1 MIDLTKPEIKQAY
14 LLGVEAGKFTV
25 AAELDRVAQVTETR
39 IVRQLDE
46 FRLRLVAQ
54 RSLQRSRIVELCIQ
68 IIKGEVVKHD

>member
-1 MIDLTKPEIKQAY
+1 MIDLTKPEIKRAY

-46 FRLRLVAQ
+46 FRLSLVAQ

-68 IIKGEVVKHD
+68 IVKGEVVKHD